1 MSARDDRVVGVI
13 DRLLGERPP
22 LPARAGADAARLWRE
37 HLRPYRD
44 TIILAAG
51 ATAVWSVMPLAIA
64 MAVRF
69 MINDVLLEGK
79 QAIAPDRMDHHL
91 HLLGIFLAMAL
102 GLWSLRLAAHWVRNR
117 LMVSVGQGLTYRLR
131 KALHRKLQALHVG
144 FFEQTPVG
152 VIMARVLDDVS
163 VIYKWLVGGCPQALA
178 GIAQVLI
185 GGAMLMFVRWQL
197 AILVLAVLPVYA
209 WAFAILR
216 PRVRRANQ
224 ALRRLNARMYA
235 RSAERI
241 RGIKT
246 VKAFTRERAEVKA
259 FSGLAHDSARVSMRL
274 ARYNQALA
282 LIAGGVT
289 AATTGIL
296 IYISGTLVRD
306 GKLRLGDLTFFIS
319 AAATIFQAVSQLTSL
334 ATGAQAA
341 FVVLRRVF
349 AVLDEAEEVVP
360 GKISLDGM
368 RGRIVFDRVSF
379 TYPNQSTPALDDVSF
394 RIRPGE
400 KVALMGPSGSGKT
413 TVCQLLLRFYDPEPG
428 QVRIGGVDLV
438 EVDPASLRNHVRI
451 VEQEPTV
458 FADTI
463 AENIRYGKL
472 DATPEEI
479 RRAAERAELHE
490 FITTLPSGYHTEVGE
505 NGVTLS
511 GGQKQRVALATALLT
526 DPEVL
531 LLDDTTSALDSATEA
546 RIRETL
552 RHVLRGRT
560 SLIVTQRVATARDC
574 DRILVFENG
583 RITQEGTHDEL
594 KSQEGF
600 YADVCREQ
608 DETRG

>member
-1 MSARDDRVVGVI
+1 MSSRSDRVTRVL

-22 LPARAGADAARLWRE
+22 LPARAGADAARLWRD
-37 HLRPYRD
+37 HLRPFRD
-44 TIILAAG
+44 TIILSAG
-51 ATAVWSVMPLAIA
+51 ATAVWSAMPLAIA

-69 MINDVLLEGK
+69 LLNDVLLEGK
-79 QAIAPDRMDHHL
+79 RAIAPDRMDRHL
-91 HLLGIFLAMAL
+91 YLLGVFFAVVSGFWL
-102 GLWSLRLAAHWVRNR
+102 LRLAAHWLRNH
-117 LMVSVGQGLTYRLR
+117 LMVTVGQGLTFRLR
-131 KALHRKLQALHVG
+131 GALHRKLQALHVG
-144 FFEQTPVG
+144 FFERTPVG

-163 VIYKWLVGGCPQALA
+163 VIYEWVVRRCPKGLAALA
-178 GIAQVLI
+178 QVAI
-185 GGAMLMFVRWQL
+185 GATMLMCVCWQL
-197 AILVLAVLPVYA
+197 AILVVAVLPVYA
-209 WAFAILR
+209 CAFAVIR
-216 PRVRRANQ
+216 PHVRRANQ
-224 ALRRLNARMYA
+224 ALRRLNAKMYA

-246 VKAFTRERAEVKA
+246 VKAFARERAEVRA
-259 FSGLAHDSARVSMRL
+259 FSRLAHDSARVSMRL

-282 LIAGGVT
+282 LIAGVVT
-289 AATTGIL
+289 AATTGAL

-306 GKLRLGDLTFFIS
+306 GELRLGDLTFFIS
-319 AAATIFQAVSQLTSL
+319 AAGTIFQAVRQLTSL
-334 ATGAQAA
+334 ATGFQAA

-379 TYPNQSTPALDDVSF
+379 TYPNQSSPALKDVSF
-394 RIRPGE
+394 RVRPGE

-479 RRAAERAELHE
+479 RRAAQQAELHE
-490 FITTLPSGYHTEVGE
+490 FITTLPSGYDTEVGE

-546 RIRETL
+546 RVRETL
-552 RHVLRGRT
+552 RHVLRDRT

-594 KSQEGF
+594 RVQEGF

-608 DETRG
+608 DEAQG